1 MTTGADRI
9 EETPGAAEGS
19 EAGVSFW
26 SDARRRLFKNKLAVF
41 GMIVI
46 AVLAALCFSQS
57 PLCRYVIGFTYE
69 QQDLALG
76 PTPPGARHWLGTDP
90 LGRDLLAR
98 LLYGGQISLLVGL
111 CATLVSLTIGV
122 LYGAI
127 SGFVGGKLDMVLMRA
142 VDILYSLPFVIFV
155 ILLMVLYGQNIYLL
169 FVAIGAVSWLTMARI
184 VRGQVLSLKQREFVE
199 AAHALGLSRRRIIL
213 RHIIPNL
220 LGPIIVFTTLTIPDV
235 ILLESFLS
243 FLGLG
248 VQPPH
253 SSWGVL
259 IKEGAEVMEEYP
271 WLLLY
276 PGLIMALTLFSFN
289 FLGDGLRDALDARGS
304 KD

>member
-1 MTTGADRI
+1 
-9 EETPGAAEGS
+9 
-19 EAGVSFW
+19 VSFW
-26 SDARRRLFKNKLAVF
+26 ADARRRLFKNKLAIF
-41 GMIVI
+41 GAIVVS
-46 AVLAALCFSQS
+46 VLAILCFSE
-57 PLCRYVIGFTYE
+57 PLLCPRVVGFTYE
-69 QQDLALG
+69 QQNLTLG
-76 PTPPGARHWLGTDP
+76 PTPPSAQHWLGTDP

-98 LLYGGQISLLVGL
+98 LLYGGRISLMVAF
-111 CATLVSLTIGV
+111 CATFVSLTIGV

-155 ILLMVLYGQNIYLL
+155 ILLMVFFGQNIILL

-184 VRGQVLSLKQREFVE
+184 VRGQVMSLKQREFVE
-199 AAHALGLSRRRIIL
+199 AAHAIGLSRRRIIL

-276 PGLIMALTLFSFN
+276 PGVVMALTLFSFN
-289 FLGDGLRDALDARGS
+289 FLGDGLRDALDVRGS